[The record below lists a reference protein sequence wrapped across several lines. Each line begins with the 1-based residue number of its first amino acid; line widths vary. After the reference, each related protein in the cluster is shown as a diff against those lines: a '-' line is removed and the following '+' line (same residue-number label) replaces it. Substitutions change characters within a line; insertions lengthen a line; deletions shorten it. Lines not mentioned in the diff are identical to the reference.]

1 MSRDGHFC
9 CYQHRGGY
17 LAQTFGDRKPVCGAL
32 EADAAQLYTDV
43 YTSVGVFLGLLCI
56 TIGRRFL
63 EVDLTWVDP
72 VIAIAVAILILV
84 TASSWGNPSWV
95 V

>member
-1 MSRDGHFC
+1 
-9 CYQHRGGY
+9 
-17 LAQTFGDRKPVCGAL
+17 
-32 EADAAQLYTDV
+32 
-43 YTSVGVFLGLLCI
+43 VGVFLGLLCI